1 MKQCCSWP
9 SLLPILWLLV
19 FVTPLRAQ
27 STLDIQSVYSRNER
41 LLLELRLRCAS
52 GAATLRADDIVIEQD
67 GYAFFA
73 DSIREASPAMHSS
86 IAVVFPGSWPED
98 TLWNGGMDAVSL
110 LVAGMDGERDE
121 AALLKESSKPSQL
134 LGMTSDTAALLRVA
148 SSVGIPGG
156 YWSIRTMDTALTV
169 LNAQAR
175 SHIQAVV
182 IIRSDP
188 MTYQSGVYEAS
199 LLRAMRAGVELH
211 ILTSIPADTAIRA
224 LATATGGSHHII
236 RSKADIA
243 AAVDAI
249 HRQLRARREHH
260 LISAML
266 PCANGKRHVARFTIP
281 ACDTVWDITREYLAD
296 SAATGAGTLRFRLGT
311 VSTLGGGE
319 ALLPVFLDSL
329 PRGGVLYPFSFEIS
343 LFTSDFEVIGVASNT
358 ACLLSAQQLRFG
370 TPDRYEST
378 VSTDIAYR
386 LLSPGLLFFLRVQC
400 DDVTALTTTTIRP
413 YASPEFDRCEK
424 LLVDAGTVSVYPRNT
439 RTFLDIVSW
448 KAELRQARLRF
459 AVCCDGAWLEGLQPW
474 QVLIHIDSVPRPLLS
489 LKGGELGQQYEADV
503 AFGCADSRE
512 HQLRVEIVDACLSP
526 LAGQRKVIAAR
537 ATPSIRVLG
546 PDFLCMGDSTT
557 LEVTDYGDMNS
568 FRWSTGERTRSIV
581 VHKPDAYVVAAND
594 TMGTCQSVVA
604 SVNIQGPLDEPL
616 VPAGK
621 VLLCAG
627 DTLIVRTARP
637 FATYEWSTGAR
648 TPTLAVTAAGRY
660 SAVVHDTSGCGQRT
674 LELLVDVVNEVH
686 PEIQTPSSLTLC
698 EGQGIPMLVK
708 GFYGSYLW
716 STGETSRGIVARQ
729 PGQYWVRVQLNG
741 GCSGVS
747 DTVTI
752 VGTNEARPRL
762 HASATTICSNDSV
775 TLTLSDA
782 GVSRRWS
789 NGSTQSSIIVK
800 MSDQYWAE
808 VTLPSG
814 CVFLT
819 DTVRISVLAAPV
831 RPYITR
837 YQDTLSTVP
846 AHSYQWYHEMLPIP
860 GATQWKLALRATG
873 IYHVRIGNALG
884 CSALS
889 LEYKVDAL
897 TSVDH
902 VAPEE
907 DVLLL
912 YPQPAQD
919 YLHVRAIAPLSGP
932 VNYCVR
938 DMLGRTWLHEYIEWT
953 PGDSPLSLDI
963 RALPEGVYMLEVERS
978 GRRQVKMFLRQ

>member
-1 MKQCCSWP
+1 MCDIRSWP
-9 SLLPILWLLV
+9 ILALVSLL
-19 FVTPLRAQ
+19 VTSVATLHAQ
-27 STLDIQSVYSRNER
+27 STLEVHDLYSRNER

-73 DSIREASPAMHSS
+73 DSIREASSAMHSS
-86 IAVVFPGSWPED
+86 IAVVFPGAWPGD
-98 TLWNGGMDAVSL
+98 TLWNGGNDAVAL
-110 LVAGMDGERDE
+110 LITGMDGERDE
-121 AALLKESSKPSQL
+121 AALLKEFSKPAQL
-134 LGMTSDTAALLRVA
+134 LGMTRDTATLLSAVR
-148 SSVGIPGG
+148 STGFGGGHLSV
-156 YWSIRTMDTALTV
+156 RAVDTALKV
-169 LNAQAR
+169 LNDQAS

-188 MTYQSGVYEAS
+188 MIYQPGVYETN
-199 LLRAMRAGVELH
+199 LKRAMSAGVELH
-211 ILTSIPADTAIRA
+211 ILTNDPADTTTRA

-266 PCANGKRHVARFTIP
+266 PCANGEAHVARFTIP
-281 ACDTVWDITREYLAD
+281 ACDTVWDITQEYIAD
-296 SAATGAGTLRFRLGT
+296 SSAGAIGTVRFRLGT
-311 VSTLGGGE
+311 VFTLGGRE
-319 ALLPVFLDSL
+319 ILLPVFIDSL
-329 PRGGVLYPFSFEIS
+329 PRGGVLYPFSIEMSPGTQGFEI
-343 LFTSDFEVIGVASNT
+343 IGVASNT
-358 ACLLSAQQLRFG
+358 ECLLSEQLLHFEKRDWFK
-370 TPDRYEST
+370 SI

-386 LLSPGLLFFLRVQC
+386 LISPGVLFFLRVQC
-400 DDVTALTTTTIRP
+400 ADVTTSTSTTIRP
-413 YASPEFDRCEK
+413 YASPQFKRCEK
-424 LLVDAGTVSVYPRNT
+424 LLVDEGGVNAYPRT
-439 RTFLDIVSW
+439 IRTLLDIVSW

-489 LKGGELGQQYEADV
+489 LRGGVLGQLFEADV

-512 HQLRVEIVDACLSP
+512 HQLRVEIVDVCLSP

-546 PDFLCMGDSTT
+546 SNFLCMGDSTT

-581 VHKPDAYVVAAND
+581 VHKPDAYVVAVND
-594 TMGTCQSVVA
+594 SMGACQSVVA

-637 FATYEWSTGAR
+637 FATYEWNTGAR

-752 VGTNEARPRL
+752 VGTNEARPLL

-800 MSDQYWAE
+800 ISDQYWAE

-873 IYHVRIGNALG
+873 IYHVRIGNAQG
-884 CSALS
+884 CSAMS

-902 VAPEE
+902 AAPEE

-919 YLHVRAIAPLSGP
+919 YLHVRVVAPLPGP

-938 DMLGRTWLHEYIEWT
+938 DMLGRTWLREYIEWT